1 MKNFSINKAY
11 LLGYYSLKPR
21 RLLLCYS
28 PLQLTFS
35 GAHDCLRQ
43 LSPKTVNK
51 KSVSAASASLKI
63 GYTSL
68 KVRNLSPFHSVFK
81 QTDFL
86 HSVRVIPQNRTNST
100 RNGACEFIY
109 AESPISNT
117 KEIADNRLHNAPH
130 SASRVPTGFRND
142 RKKQPRRQSR
152 YTSLRFVFV

>member
-1 MKNFSINKAY
+1 MLKRINLIPPCSIFEQNA
-11 LLGYYSLKPR
+11 
-21 RLLLCYS
+21 
-28 PLQLTFS
+28 
-35 GAHDCLRQ
+35 
-43 LSPKTVNK
+43 
-51 KSVSAASASLKI
+51 
-63 GYTSL
+63 
-68 KVRNLSPFHSVFK
+68 
-81 QTDFL
+81 FL

-152 YTSLRFVFV
+152 